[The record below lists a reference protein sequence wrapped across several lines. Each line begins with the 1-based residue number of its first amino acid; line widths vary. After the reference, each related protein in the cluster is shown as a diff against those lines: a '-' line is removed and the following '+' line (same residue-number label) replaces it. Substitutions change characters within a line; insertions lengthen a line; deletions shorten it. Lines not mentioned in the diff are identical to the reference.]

1 MKKHLGFVAT
11 IVAVAGLSASAQA
24 NGGHHSGG
32 FHSSGHF
39 GGSHAHF
46 DHHHHFGH
54 SAFYF
59 GLPFY
64 GAGFYGS
71 PYYYGRYGYGYGSPY
86 YGYAPGYYGAG
97 VYDGRPVQQRRQS
110 VAAAVQSALAGEG
123 YYRGR
128 IDGVIGEGT
137 RSAIRTYQRR
147 NRLPITGRIDAPL
160 VESLGI

>member
-1 MKKHLGFVAT
+1 MKKFFGLAAT
-11 IVAVAGLSASAQA
+11 ILASAALSATAQA

-32 FHSSGHF
+32 FHSGSHF
-39 GGSHAHF
+39 GGSHGNF
-46 DHHHHFGH
+46 GHHHHYAH

-59 GLPFY
+59 GLPWY
-64 GAGFYGS
+64 GAYYGS
-71 PYYYGRYGYGYGSPY
+71 PYYYGGYGYGYGRPY
-86 YGYAPGYYGAG
+86 YGYGSGPYGG
-97 VYDGRPVQQRRQS
+97 VYDGRSVQQGRQS
-110 VAAAVQSALAGEG
+110 IGAAVQAALASEG

-147 NRLPITGRIDAPL
+147 NRLPITGRIDNPL

>member
-1 MKKHLGFVAT
+1 MKKYFGLAAA
-11 IVAVAGLSASAQA
+11 ILASLMLSAGAQA

-32 FHSSGHF
+32 FHSGGHF
-39 GGSHAHF
+39 GVSHGYFA
-46 DHHHHFGH
+46 HHHHGH

-71 PYYYGRYGYGYGSPY
+71 PYYDGYGYGYGSPY
-86 YGYAPGYYGAG
+86 YGYAPNPYGYE
-97 VYDGRPVQQRRQS
+97 GRSIQQGRQS
-110 VAAAVQSALAGEG
+110 VGAAVQSALAEEG

-137 RSAIRTYQRR
+137 RSAIRSYQRR
-147 NRLPITGRIDAPL
+147 NRLPISGRIDNPL
-160 VESLGI
+160 VQSLGI

>member
-1 MKKHLGFVAT
+1 MKMYF
-11 IVAVAGLSASAQA
+11 GLSATILASVVLISTAQA

-32 FHSSGHF
+32 FHSGGHF
-39 GGSHAHF
+39 GGIHGNFA
-46 DHHHHFGH
+46 HHHHGH

-64 GAGFYGS
+64 GAAAFYGS
-71 PYYYGRYGYGYGSPY
+71 PYYYGGYGYGSPY
-86 YGYAPGYYGAG
+86 YGYGRGWYGG
-97 VYDGRPVQQRRQS
+97 VYDGRPVQRGRQS
-110 VAAAVQSALAGEG
+110 VAAAVQYALAEEG

-128 IDGVIGEGT
+128 IDGAIGEGT
-137 RSAIRTYQRR
+137 RSAIRSYQRR